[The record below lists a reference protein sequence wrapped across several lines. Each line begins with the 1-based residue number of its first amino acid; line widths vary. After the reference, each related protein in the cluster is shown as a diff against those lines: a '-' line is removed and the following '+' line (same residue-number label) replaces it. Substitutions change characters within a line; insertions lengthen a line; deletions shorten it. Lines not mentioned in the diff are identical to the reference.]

1 MRPRRDLSGG
11 EWLCQRLAPRHQLLS
26 YERHNMLTLFGISL
40 FGANVQLAGW
50 NDEPGAQSAV
60 GMHAQHLQVLAT
72 IPPAAPAGKAAL
84 AVDVRL
90 DGATVARLE
99 IGHSVADRDDFYAK
113 LMAENP
119 RVSDE
124 RHLAQIATQ
133 LPTSEI
139 GAGVHEDDCS
149 LGVGPLRAIEN
160 CRAGRAIFRLGID
173 VIQFQAFNRADS
185 LGWSERLEPCRC
197 TNAGRGGG

>member
-1 MRPRRDLSGG
+1 MRQIELVQIGSVAGRRGGKTAAGRDHGLSLVKRIEAAAPTVPVTNDALNTVTFLDLLDSGSDV
-11 EWLCQRLAPRHQLLS
+11 EQ
-26 YERHNMLTLFGISL
+26 NVFGK
-40 FGANVQLAGW
+40 
-50 NDEPGAQSAV
+50 AV
-60 GMHAQHLQVLAT
+60 GIIIDIAAGTTEHADST
-72 IPPAAPAGKAAL
+72 
-84 AVDVRL
+84 
-90 DGATVARLE
+90 
-99 IGHSVADRDDFYAK
+99 
-113 LMAENP
+113 
-119 RVSDE
+119 
-124 RHLAQIATQ
+124 LAQIATQ
-133 LPTSEI
+133 LPASEI